1 MVYFQDGRDTHAV
14 TSVNNQ
20 GVRAWNQQMMIGTQ
34 HQTPRLQPEQMS
46 RCPDSRQ
53 VLFSTCFMLV
63 APSTKHP
70 DSSQSRCPDVQ
81 TADKSYSPHASCW
94 WHPATNTQ
102 TPARGDVQMSRQ
114 QTSVILHMLHVGG
127 TQHQTPRLQPEE
139 MSRCPDSR
147 QVLFSWRKLETI
159 GSLSLMREETVS
171 PEPCPTWF
179 HTVKQLNRNAFE
191 KRPPSTM
198 KHPHVHVLP

>member
-20 GVRAWNQQMMIGTQ
+20 GVRAWNQQMMIGTQQQTPRLQPEQMSRQQTSLILHMLHVGGTQ

-63 APSTKHP
+63 APSNKHP

-94 WHPATNTQ
+94 RHPAPNTQ

-114 QTSVILHMLHVGG
+114 QTSLVLLEKAGDDWFVIL
-127 TQHQTPRLQPEE
+127 
-139 MSRCPDSR
+139 D
-147 QVLFSWRKLETI
+147 
-159 GSLSLMREETVS
+159 
-171 PEPCPTWF
+171 
-179 HTVKQLNRNAFE
+179 A
-191 KRPPSTM
+191 
-198 KHPHVHVLP
+198 